1 MLVVEDKTYFDRV
14 VEYAKSIGLYESA
27 AECNGTLKSRLE
39 YLENYGG
46 GKMRVRLMKDFAP
59 HSFSFVIEQPA
70 GDGWRHLFTGGLI
83 FHGTLDGFGNG
94 GAPTY
99 AVALAT
105 SVGWSIHT

>member
-1 MLVVEDKTYFDRV
+1 VLVVEDKTHFDRV

-27 AECNGTLKSRLE
+27 PDYNGALKSRLE

-46 GKMRVRLMKDFAP
+46 GKMRVRLMRDFAP
-59 HSFSFVIEQPA
+59 HSFTFVIEQPA
-70 GDGWRHLFTGGLI
+70 GEGWRHLFTGGLI
-83 FHGTLDGFGNG
+83 FHGPHDGFGNG

-99 AVALAT
+99 AVALAA